1 MKSLAPRR
9 LAAPRLLGFVAISI
23 ALAGCATA
31 PSSDPGRVINAWVQ
45 YGPDGTVSARAIMR
59 AGQPCPMLEGVTEKR
74 PMQLRAAAS
83 ARGADSR
90 QAFNPDFNVI
100 SCETEARGLGT
111 TVRIGEHELR
121 LPVETPR
128 RIVIVGDTGCN
139 IKIDNKG
146 NGTLQNCRNGEEWPW
161 ARIAASA
168 TALQPDLVIHS
179 GDYHYREQCD
189 DPARCA
195 ALRAAN
201 VAVSY
206 GWEGWNADFFT
217 PAAPLLAAAPW
228 VFVRGNH
235 ENCDRGGEGW
245 MRFLAPQ
252 GYSACPRQLYRTD
265 SRSRLET
272 NHTAPGYYINLGK
285 PLGLLVLDTGA
296 YEDWRPAEEVPEDVS
311 LLRQHLG
318 ALSQAGESQPVWVL
332 THKPV
337 WNELIKQEISTT
349 ALPAATR
356 STLPENVEMILS
368 GHVHA
373 LSTLNFE
380 RGADKEQYP
389 TGRPAQ
395 MIVGASGT
403 LLEAQDP
410 KSPYFE
416 GKKPGSKERKATS
429 PYLHDGVRAESG
441 LVLNRFSFLLLERE
455 DQQWV
460 GHLMDP
466 NGRKLTT
473 CAIADGSKQM
483 RCDFPN

>member
-1 MKSLAPRR
+1 MKPLAKLPPASAHL
-9 LAAPRLLGFVAISI
+9 LAALALSLTLG
-23 ALAGCATA
+23 GCASPPA
-31 PSSDPGRVINAWVQ
+31 GDPTRPLNAWVQ
-45 YGPDGTVSARAIMR
+45 YGPDGTVSVRAIMR
-59 AGQPCPMLEGVTEKR
+59 AGQACPTVESTKGKQ
-74 PMQLRAAAS
+74 PMQLRALPS
-83 ARGADSR
+83 AGESESG
-90 QAFNPDFNVI
+90 QPFNPSFNVV
-100 SCETEARGLGT
+100 SCEAEARGLGT
-111 TVRIGEHELR
+111 NVRVGDHKLR
-121 LPVETPR
+121 LPVETPK

-146 NGTLQNCRNGEEWPW
+146 GGTLQDCRNGDEWPW
-161 ARIAASA
+161 ARVAASA
-168 TALQPDLVIHS
+168 ATLQPDLVIHS
-179 GDYHYREQCD
+179 GDYHYRERCD

-195 ALRAAN
+195 ALRAAK

-235 ENCDRGGEGW
+235 ENCDRAGEGW

-252 GYSACPRQLYRTD
+252 GYMACPQQEYRTD

-272 NHTAPGYYINLGK
+272 NHTAPGYYIDLGK
-285 PLGLLVLDTGA
+285 HLGLVVLDTGA

-311 LLRQHLG
+311 LLRRNLA
-318 ALSQAGESQPVWVL
+318 ALSQAGEPQPLWLL

-337 WNELIKQEISTT
+337 WNEMIKQSIATT
-349 ALPAATR
+349 AFPAATR
-356 STLPENVEMILS
+356 NTLPENVEMVLS

-373 LSTLNFE
+373 FSTLNFE
-380 RGADKEQYP
+380 RGADKEHYA

-395 MIVGASGT
+395 LIVGASGT

-416 GKKPGSKERKATS
+416 DKKHGSKERNAPS
-429 PYLHDGVRAESG
+429 AYVYDGSKGNSG
-441 LVLNRFSFLLLERE
+441 MVINRFAFMLLERKE
-455 DQQWV
+455 RQWV

-466 NGRKLTT
+466 DGRKLTT
-473 CAIADGSKQM
+473 CSLADGSKQM